1 MSHDFP
7 VIDIAAVRQ
16 PQVSAA
22 ARFEIARQVASAC
35 EEIGFFAVTG
45 HGAPGA
51 VIADWLPSPML
62 SSICRLPR
70 SSQCGDRGPSRTAAI
85 SRRARNVWL
94 DCEATKHRRI

>member
-45 HGAPGA
+45 HG
-51 VIADWLPSPML
+51 
-62 SSICRLPR
+62 
-70 SSQCGDRGPSRTAAI
+70 RTAAMSI
-85 SRRARNVWL
+85 TGKSWL
-94 DCEATKHRRI
+94 IWLTL